1 MGESNCCW
9 NRKPMIHRATMLAAA
24 AVYKG
29 MSFLL
34 SNTAASNLSWWTS
47 RNGEG
52 KGGRGMVLSP
62 HSIFTKAASH
72 TRTRPSPP
80 RLSSEQVA
88 AHHEAT
94 NWRLGTPEVTHLYH
108 MEVDF
113 VTLYFQACSVHV
125 IFCPT
130 IFSGVL
136 KSL

>member
-34 SNTAASNLSWWTS
+34 SNTVASNFSQQTGRS
-47 RNGEG
+47 GEREG
-52 KGGRGMVLSP
+52 RRGMVLSP

-72 TRTRPSPP
+72 THTHPSPP
-80 RLSSEQVA
+80 RLSSKQVA
-88 AHHEAT
+88 AHHQAAD
-94 NWRLGTPEVTHLYH
+94 WRLGTPEVTHLYH

-113 VTLYFQACSVHV
+113 VTLYFQACSFHA

-130 IFSGVL
+130 IFSVVL